1 MTDTPR
7 RRRPRA
13 DAVRNRQLLLR
24 AAAGAFAER
33 GTDVSVAEIAQR
45 AGIGKGTVFRH
56 FPTKEDLL
64 AAITGEMIDRLVD
77 IGDSLSVA
85 EDAAAALLA
94 FMTAGVEVLAADRA
108 FGEVVGRPVLR
119 HPDVVAGIERLR
131 EVADTLADRA
141 RSQGAIRQDITGQ
154 DIVLLL
160 GGVHQT
166 AAPLMDAEPDLW
178 RRYLALVFDGMR
190 AEAARP
196 LPQPAPRLTGAH

>member
-24 AAAGAFAER
+24 AAARAFAER

-77 IGDSLSVA
+77 IGDSLSIA
-85 EDAAAALLA
+85 DDAAAALLA

-196 LPQPAPRLTGAH
+196 LPQPAPRLTGAR